1 MYLDHMLTSPA
12 LLIDLAGVAR
22 LAGVRRA
29 VASVWRSRFAAG
41 SDAFPQAVSE
51 KDGSVQFDAREVAEW
66 LVRTGHGKNAD
77 ALADAAAS
85 AAPPDFSFAEARSVA
100 ELEALIALIA
110 HIDDIDGMTPSD
122 LEKAASKLDSRDHML
137 LAEVAAHVRR
147 GAPWVEYATQLVDA
161 AFSPSNAL
169 TLVAQRH
176 AVSLRS
182 AGSAGQL
189 VGGVIGLVVDVT
201 LALVR
206 EGDSVRLDASDI
218 SLASRLTGELGDDV
232 SIVLPDDEDHGRRVR
247 RRLLVDGRWIAER
260 EKPATRVVAVA
271 RVPSR
276 PGEDVAE
283 ILRAVDG
290 VSLSLRASDVAVII
304 GPSRALVDRLRPS
317 EEQARADILRFGR
330 VRGIARLPAG
340 LVDSAVRESLA
351 LWVLGE
357 PAGETPLA
365 DRATAVA
372 DLTAVQLTA
381 AARADLVSDLA
392 AALHGG
398 RDLHDHQFRFASFA
412 RTSSLQARSGP
423 LVAPKPAGQMRAT
436 PDVSELPALLDL
448 TADAVRADILPVEL
462 VPAQH
467 DVPRVASVPA
477 LIKARHLRKIQGVRV
492 DPDLIGTDGLIVV
505 TQSDLDDPASIGCS
519 RVDQLDFATRNPNAQ
534 LTRPGDVIFR
544 TSPSAAAWVDVDGSK
559 VVVAPARV
567 LRISENDP
575 GGLVA
580 EVIAA
585 DITGATAGPGAWKR
599 WMLRRVAPQTIS
611 PLRRALTDIAATRR
625 ELETRAARLSDY
637 AALIVD
643 ATTSGAVDIVPS
655 APFADSATT
664 P

>member
-1 MYLDHMLTSPA
+1 MSIPSA

-51 KDGSVQFDAREVAEW
+51 KDGAVRFDAQEVAEW
-66 LVRTGHGKNAD
+66 LVRTGHGNNAD

-85 AAPPDFSFAEARSVA
+85 AAPPGFSFTEACSVA

-110 HIDDIDGMTPSD
+110 HVDDMDGMT
-122 LEKAASKLDSRDHML
+122 LEEAASRLDPHDNML
-137 LAEVAAHVRR
+137 LAEVAAHARR
-147 GAPWVEYATQLVDA
+147 GEPWVEYATQLVDA
-161 AFSPSNAL
+161 AYSPSSAL
-169 TLVAQRH
+169 TLVARRH
-176 AVSLRS
+176 AASLRS
-182 AGSAGQL
+182 TGSAGQL
-189 VGGVIGLVVDVT
+189 VDGAIALVVDLT

-206 EGDSVRLDASDI
+206 EGDSVRLEASDV
-218 SLASRLTGELGDDV
+218 SLASRIAGELGDDV
-232 SIVLPDDEDHGRRVR
+232 GIVLPDEDHGRRVR
-247 RRLLVDGRWIAER
+247 RRLLVDGGWLAER
-260 EKPATRVVAVA
+260 GEAAPRLVAVA
-271 RVPSR
+271 RVPYR
-276 PGEDVAE
+276 PGEHVAA
-283 ILRAVDG
+283 ILQTVDE

-304 GPSRALVDRLRPS
+304 GPARALVDPLGPAN
-317 EEQARADILRFGR
+317 EQVRADIIRSGR
-330 VRGIARLPAG
+330 VRGMARLPAG

-351 LWVLGE
+351 LWVFGPRVDDE
-357 PAGETPLA
+357 SLA
-365 DRATAVA
+365 DRVTAVA

-398 RDLHDHQFRFASFA
+398 RDLRDHQFRFASFA
-412 RTSSLQARSGP
+412 RTSSLQARSGS
-423 LVAPKPAGQMRAT
+423 LVAPQAAEQVRVD
-436 PDVSELPALLDL
+436 PDVSELPALIDL
-448 TADAVRADILPVEL
+448 AADGVRPDILPVEFL
-462 VPAQH
+462 PAQH
-467 DVPRVASVPA
+467 DVPRAASVPA

-492 DPDLIGTDGLIVV
+492 DPDLIGTEGLIVV
-505 TQSDLDDPASIGCS
+505 TQWDLDDPVSIGRS

-567 LRISENDP
+567 LRISESDP

-599 WMLRRVAPQTIS
+599 WMLRRVAPQAIN
-611 PLRRALTDIAATRR
+611 PLRQALTDIATARK

-637 AALIVD
+637 AALIV
-643 ATTSGAVDIVPS
+643 AGATSGAVTVIDTIH
-655 APFADSATT
+655 AADTATT
-664 P
+664 R